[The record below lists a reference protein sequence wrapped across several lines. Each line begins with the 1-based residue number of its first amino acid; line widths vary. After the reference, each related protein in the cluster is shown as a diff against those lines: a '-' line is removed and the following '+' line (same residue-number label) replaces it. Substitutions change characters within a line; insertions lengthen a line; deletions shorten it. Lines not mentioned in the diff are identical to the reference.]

1 MSGTSRVNRAVLT
14 DANGRY
20 EISELPAGRYTVT
33 TNKTNYVRASY
44 GQQRALGPGK
54 PIDLANA
61 QILAR
66 IDFALQRTGVI
77 TGRVL
82 DELGDPAT
90 DVEVAPM
97 RYVMGNGERR
107 LQRTGPPGATNDLGE
122 YRIYGLAPGQYVISA
137 TLRNSTFGDS
147 NDRTAYAPTF
157 YPGTG
162 NVADAQR
169 LMLAP
174 GQTITDIN
182 LTLQPVESVRVSGV
196 ALDVQGR
203 PMAGAYITII
213 RRVGVTALGING
225 AQVKPDGRFSIGGVP
240 PGEYMLRVS
249 GPGQPDEYATLD
261 LTVAGSDINDVQLL
275 VVKASTV
282 RGRVVFE
289 AGGAKPP
296 AASSLRVMASP
307 PNPMSARPGSAV
319 PKDDLTFE
327 MKTAAGRAMIRVGVF
342 GTGDWRVKR
351 VLAPGGLDVTDSGLD
366 VPANATV
373 EDVVVEMTSHHSEVS
388 GSVHDAAGE
397 RVRDCVVVVFAQ
409 DPQRWTPMTRYYG
422 TSRPDLN
429 GVFHMR
435 VPPGDYYAVAFE
447 DPDNSGQFNDPDVL
461 RQLRDRAI
469 VFSIAD
475 AKTRTLELALSVPP
489 IY

>member
-289 AGGAKPP
+289 PGGAKPP
-296 AASSLRVMASP
+296 AASSLRVMATH
-307 PNPMSARPGSAV
+307 PNPMSSRPGSAV

-327 MKTAAGRAMIRVGVF
+327 MKTGAGRAMMRVGVF

-366 VPANATV
+366 IPANATV
-373 EDVVVEMTSHHSEVS
+373 EGVVVEMTSRHSEVS
-388 GSVHDAAGE
+388 GSVHDAAG
-397 RVRDCVVVVFAQ
+397 
-409 DPQRWTPMTRYYG
+409 
-422 TSRPDLN
+422 
-429 GVFHMR
+429 
-435 VPPGDYYAVAFE
+435 
-447 DPDNSGQFNDPDVL
+447 
-461 RQLRDRAI
+461 
-469 VFSIAD
+469 
-475 AKTRTLELALSVPP
+475 
-489 IY
+489 